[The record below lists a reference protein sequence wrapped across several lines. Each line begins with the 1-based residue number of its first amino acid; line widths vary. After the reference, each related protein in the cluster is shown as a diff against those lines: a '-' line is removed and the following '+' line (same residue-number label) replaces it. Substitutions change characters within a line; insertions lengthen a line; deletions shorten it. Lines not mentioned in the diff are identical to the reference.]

1 MKTDLLADRH
11 IGIQE
16 EDLPVMLEKIGVKS
30 LDELINKTIPSKIR
44 LKEPLPL
51 AAPMTER
58 EFAEHITELAS
69 QNKIYTSYIGMGWY
83 DSITPAVIQRN
94 VFENPV
100 WYTSYTPYQTEVSQ
114 GRLEA
119 LMNFQTV
126 ISDLTAMPLANC
138 SLLDES
144 TAAAEAATMMYG
156 LRTRDQQ
163 KSGAN
168 VLFVDEEI
176 FPQNL
181 AVIQTRALPQGMKIQ
196 VGNYKELAFT
206 PEIFACILQ
215 YPNASGSVE
224 DYREFMEKAH
234 AAHCK
239 VAVAESF
246 HNAFHIPT
254 LYTTIVLVIVAAVI
268 VLRKNATV
276 KVLDIVVPIMAVIY
290 FGITIFVILTNL
302 PSIPG
307 VFARIFKE
315 AFGIRQVA
323 AGGFGAVLM
332 NGVKRGLFSNEA
344 GSGSAPCAAA
354 AADCERPAQMG
365 LVQALGV
372 FIDTIVIC
380 SCTAMIMLLAPE
392 EKVAGLSGMDLL
404 QTAME
409 HHLGRFGVV
418 FIAATLFLF
427 SFSTF
432 LGILFYARSNV
443 AYLFGDKWGWQT
455 AYKVLALVMLFIGG
469 IQTYTFVW
477 DLGDVGIGLMTIFNI
492 FILYAMSGQ
501 AIKELKNYE
510 ETKKKSIEERA
521 YALQEDE

>member
-181 AVIQTRALPQGMKIQ
+181 AVIQTRALPQDMKIQ

-224 DYREFMEKAH
+224 DYREFVEKAH

-239 VAVAESF
+239 VAVDADIMSL
-246 HNAFHIPT
+246 A
-254 LYTTIVLVIVAAVI
+254 LLVPPGEWGA
-268 VLRKNATV
+268 
-276 KVLDIVVPIMAVIY
+276 DIVFGSTSAWVSPCSTEVRPQPTSLHVTNINAICRDVSSAGLKTNMANWPTVWLY
-290 FGITIFVILTNL
+290 RPVSNILNAKKQL
-302 PSIPG
+302 PT
-307 VFARIFKE
+307 
-315 AFGIRQVA
+315 
-323 AGGFGAVLM
+323 
-332 NGVKRGLFSNEA
+332 
-344 GSGSAPCAAA
+344 SAPH
-354 AADCERPAQMG
+354 RHYWLQWPASMPFIMG
-365 LVQALGV
+365 R
-372 FIDTIVIC
+372 
-380 SCTAMIMLLAPE
+380 
-392 EKVAGLSGMDLL
+392 KVSK
-404 QTAME
+404 
-409 HHLGRFGVV
+409 
-418 FIAATLFLF
+418 I
-427 SFSTF
+427 
-432 LGILFYARSNV
+432 
-443 AYLFGDKWGWQT
+443 
-455 AYKVLALVMLFIGG
+455 
-469 IQTYTFVW
+469 
-477 DLGDVGIGLMTIFNI
+477 
-492 FILYAMSGQ
+492 
-501 AIKELKNYE
+501 
-510 ETKKKSIEERA
+510 
-521 YALQEDE
+521 